1 MNYAITIDSL
11 SASLNEA
18 EQSEELEISELAD
31 TAETTNQTVMA
42 ASMVSGAASG
52 DFSAAWNFMNILQ
65 ILAFIPMM
73 STKLPLPLSAVLSSF
88 LEFSMIPNL
97 FEYALED
104 RTENEP
110 EPHKE
115 AVDFGFETSTFLING
130 GEML

>member
-1 MNYAITIDSL
+1 M
-11 SASLNEA
+11 A
-18 EQSEELEISELAD
+18 EQSEELEISELSD